1 MFEHEICFF
10 FFFFFAPVFCSE
22 VPVSISM
29 ELWVAFFYTNEK
41 AEV

>member
-10 FFFFFAPVFCSE
+10 TPMFCSE

-29 ELWVAFFYTNEK
+29 ELWVAFFHTNDEK

>member
-10 FFFFFAPVFCSE
+10 TPVFCFK
-22 VPVSISM
+22 VPDSISM
-29 ELWVAFFYTNEK
+29 ELWAAFFHTNNEK